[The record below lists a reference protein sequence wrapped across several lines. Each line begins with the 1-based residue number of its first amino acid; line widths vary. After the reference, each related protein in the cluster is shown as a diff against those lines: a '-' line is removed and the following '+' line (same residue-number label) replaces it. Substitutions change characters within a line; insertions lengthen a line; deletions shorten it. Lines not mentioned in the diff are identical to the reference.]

1 MSALSPT
8 TALPMA
14 PPSTQSLFARSWR
27 YLDQGDVYRLLRGHY
42 SPVLALTDSFADPT
56 RSPLLRPKPRSRSLC
71 RLRPAPAAGGTI
83 PTLSLR
89 ILPCLPGPLSRRSR
103 GVHLPVSSSTPSAY
117 PRTLS
122 RSASRVNP
130 SKRFH
135 DGSPFRDCSHFVMFR
150 PSGLL
155 ASPIVPTAAAYRRRA
170 AEAFTSELNML
181 RCLRMHRICLPPAQ
195 AIGGVGTYTPLD
207 SQPCRLLQCNGE
219 RPPNATL
226 ECRKS
231 GRRCRVES
239 GLAHYEKARAS
250 SSSLALDPSQCCVSN
265 CAQIP
270 KALDGAGVQGGA
282 IPLAGAIHSATKLAL
297 ARSLP
302 STADQP
308 ARSGRGP
315 RPTGSR
321 DGSPLANRLSSCRKP
336 AFGQPSA
343 AGAGCAVQLFA
354 LPGSGRDQLASGT
367 GHSTHGGNAQGVG
380 RESHPGRSENAKY
393 LGQHPANLS
402 ATASAQYP
410 GFPTVAMLP
419 SVQDPRSDSSN
430 ALNNYVSFKNCSLV
444 SINYPAVVCAWTES
458 PEWMTPPCEREP
470 PYTTD
475 DQQCATYRS
484 SWRWMEHGSASHSA
498 RGGSEAMT
506 PRKPKSR
513 ASGFST
519 MVGRVLSDDGKVG
532 WAGVEFAAELC
543 DKQMGT
549 RTPVLCSG
557 KALG

>member
-207 SQPCRLLQCNGE
+207 SQPCRLLQCNGDISPIIE
-219 RPPNATL
+219 RFRFILP
-226 ECRKS
+226 
-231 GRRCRVES
+231 
-239 GLAHYEKARAS
+239 
-250 SSSLALDPSQCCVSN
+250 SLALSC
-265 CAQIP
+265 
-270 KALDGAGVQGGA
+270 G
-282 IPLAGAIHSATKLAL
+282 
-297 ARSLP
+297 
-302 STADQP
+302 ST
-308 ARSGRGP
+308 S
-315 RPTGSR
+315 
-321 DGSPLANRLSSCRKP
+321 
-336 AFGQPSA
+336 
-343 AGAGCAVQLFA
+343 
-354 LPGSGRDQLASGT
+354 
-367 GHSTHGGNAQGVG
+367 
-380 RESHPGRSENAKY
+380 
-393 LGQHPANLS
+393 
-402 ATASAQYP
+402 
-410 GFPTVAMLP
+410 
-419 SVQDPRSDSSN
+419 
-430 ALNNYVSFKNCSLV
+430 
-444 SINYPAVVCAWTES
+444 
-458 PEWMTPPCEREP
+458 
-470 PYTTD
+470 
-475 DQQCATYRS
+475 
-484 SWRWMEHGSASHSA
+484 
-498 RGGSEAMT
+498 
-506 PRKPKSR
+506 
-513 ASGFST
+513 
-519 MVGRVLSDDGKVG
+519 
-532 WAGVEFAAELC
+532 
-543 DKQMGT
+543 
-549 RTPVLCSG
+549 
-557 KALG
+557 